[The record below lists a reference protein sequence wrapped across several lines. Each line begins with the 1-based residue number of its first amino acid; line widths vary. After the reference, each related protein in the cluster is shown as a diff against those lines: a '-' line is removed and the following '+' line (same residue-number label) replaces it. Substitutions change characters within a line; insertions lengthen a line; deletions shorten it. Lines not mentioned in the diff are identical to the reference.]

1 MVNSWH
7 FGFFHITYLPLSC
20 APLPQVFRPCVLDH
34 THPIHTGGPDPRNG
48 RSKSTLPKSPDLAR
62 RCTRFLNL
70 ARHSLSRLVANMVVV
85 DGVDLDSL
93 DYIHKFPYNGTIAT
107 GGDSLREDLNIFY
120 ESGDIAWMITS
131 TALVLL
137 MIPGVGFF
145 YSGLARRKSALSLIW
160 LSVMGTAVTTFQ
172 WFFWGYSLTFSH
184 TASSYI
190 GDLSNFGFKDVLA
203 QPSVGTSR
211 IPDLLFAVYQGMF
224 SAITVAL
231 ATGAVAERGRML
243 PCIVFMLIWST
254 IIYDPIACWTWNP
267 AGWSN
272 KLGGLDFAG
281 GTPVHIA
288 SGTAAL
294 AYSMMLGKRRGH
306 GTHELN
312 FRPHNVTHIV
322 IGTVFLWVGWF
333 GFNAGSALSAN
344 MRAVMA
350 AWVTNLAACVGG
362 ITWCVLDYRLERK
375 WSTVGFCSGVVAGLV
390 AITPGSGFVPSWAA
404 VPFGVLGACFAN
416 YATKL
421 KFVLG
426 IDDSLDIFAVHAVGG
441 FVGNILTALFAADY
455 IAHLDGV
462 TVINGGWINQ
472 HWIQL
477 AYQLADSV
485 AGGVYSFG
493 GTCIILFVINLI
505 PGLKIRADEEAEI
518 LGIDDAEI
526 GEFAY
531 DYVELTREVLTE
543 VENDDGNSR
552 FSADGNPT
560 FDPREK
566 NSIPLIDA
574 RVFATQS
581 SHLPHAQ

>member
-1 MVNSWH
+1 
-7 FGFFHITYLPLSC
+7 
-20 APLPQVFRPCVLDH
+20 
-34 THPIHTGGPDPRNG
+34 
-48 RSKSTLPKSPDLAR
+48 
-62 RCTRFLNL
+62 
-70 ARHSLSRLVANMVVV
+70 MVVV
-85 DGVDLDSL
+85 DGVNLDDLP
-93 DYIHKFPYNGTIAT
+93 YVQKYPYNGTTPT
-107 GGDSLREDLNIFY
+107 GGSGLLDNLNIFY
-120 ESGDIAWMITS
+120 ESGDIGWMITA

-160 LSVMGTAVTTFQ
+160 LSVMATAVTTFQ

-184 TASSYI
+184 FASSYI
-190 GDLSNFGFKDVLA
+190 GDLSNFGFRNVLA
-203 QPSVGTSR
+203 QPSVGSSR

-243 PCIVFMLIWST
+243 PCVVFMLIWST

-267 AGWSN
+267 HGWSN

-281 GTPVHIA
+281 GTPVHIS
-288 SGTAAL
+288 SGAAAL

-312 FRPHNVTHIV
+312 YRPHNVTHIV

-350 AWVTNLAACVGG
+350 AVVTNLAACTGG
-362 ITWCVLDYRLERK
+362 ITWCVLDYRLERR

-404 VPFGVLGACFAN
+404 VPFGVLGASFAN

-426 IDDSLDIFAVHAVGG
+426 IDDALDIFAVHAVGG
-441 FVGNILTALFAADY
+441 VVGNILTGFFAADY
-455 IAHLDGV
+455 IAHLDG
-462 TVINGGWINQ
+462 TTIIPGGWIN
-472 HWIQL
+472 HNYIQL

-485 AGGVYSFG
+485 AGGAYSFG
-493 GTCIILFVINLI
+493 GTVIILFVINLI
-505 PGLKIRADEEAEI
+505 PGLKLRASEDAEI

-531 DYVELTREVLTE
+531 DYVELTREVLND
-543 VENDDGNSR
+543 VENDDRSRYSMEGNQ
-552 FSADGNPT
+552 T

-574 RVFATQS
+574 RGFAGQS
-581 SHLPHAQ
+581 SVQHPDVP

>member
-1 MVNSWH
+1 MV
-7 FGFFHITYLPLSC
+7 
-20 APLPQVFRPCVLDH
+20 VLDG
-34 THPIHTGGPDPRNG
+34 I
-48 RSKSTLPKSPDLAR
+48 
-62 RCTRFLNL
+62 
-70 ARHSLSRLVANMVVV
+70 
-85 DGVDLDSL
+85 DLDGLNYVS
-93 DYIHKFPYNGTIAT
+93 KFPYNGTIPT
-107 GGDSLREDLNIFY
+107 GGDSLNENLNLFY
-120 ESGDIAWMITS
+120 ESGDIGWMITA

-160 LSVMGTAVTTFQ
+160 LSVMATAVTTFQ

-184 TASSYI
+184 TASSFI

-203 QPSVGTSR
+203 QPSVGSSR
-211 IPDLLFAVYQGMF
+211 LPDLMFAVYQGMF

-312 FRPHNVTHIV
+312 YRPHNVTHIV

-344 MRAVMA
+344 LRAVMA
-350 AWVTNLAACVGG
+350 AVVTNLAACVGG

-390 AITPGSGFVPSWAA
+390 AITPGSGYVPSWAA

-421 KFVLG
+421 KFMLQ

-441 FVGNILTALFAADY
+441 IVGNILTAFFAADY

-462 TVINGGWINQ
+462 SVIHGGWVN
-472 HWIQL
+472 HNWIQL

-505 PGLKIRADEEAEI
+505 PGLKIRATEEAEI

-531 DYVELTREVLTE
+531 DYVELTREVLND
-543 VENDDGNSR
+543 VENDDVSRYSMEGNR
-552 FSADGNPT
+552 N
-560 FDPREK
+560 
-566 NSIPLIDA
+566 A
-574 RVFATQS
+574 RSFAGQS
-581 SHLPHAQ
+581 TSQSPHAQ